1 MKIIKYFLEAIIIYI
16 FFIIGRS
23 IGLTLSRKLFSYIF
37 KKLGPFVRSKKIINK
52 NLENFQNNISNE
64 KKKEIISDM
73 WSNYG
78 MTFIEYVY
86 LNKFK
91 NQSKHIQIE
100 GENILKNLYLKNKPV
115 IFVSGHFAN
124 FELISMEITKR
135 KIKLATLYRPLN
147 NFFLNPLMEYL
158 RRKYVCNHQFKKG
171 LGGVK
176 DAIRYLSE
184 GFSIGLMIDQRVSEG
199 EKIKFF
205 KQSALTTTLPAQL
218 ALKFNVDIVPVFI
231 ERNKDNTFFIKFFS
245 PITVSEKK
253 NKIVI
258 TEMLNN
264 TLEKMI
270 IDNPNQWIW
279 THNRWK

>member
-1 MKIIKYFLEAIIIYI
+1 MKIIKYFLKLIIIYI

-100 GENILKNLYLKNKPV
+100 GENILKNLYLKNKPLYLFLG
-115 IFVSGHFAN
+115 IL
-124 FELISMEITKR
+124 LI
-135 KIKLATLYRPLN
+135 LN
-147 NFFLNPLMEYL
+147 
-158 RRKYVCNHQFKKG
+158 
-171 LGGVK
+171 
-176 DAIRYLSE
+176 
-184 GFSIGLMIDQRVSEG
+184 
-199 EKIKFF
+199 
-205 KQSALTTTLPAQL
+205 
-218 ALKFNVDIVPVFI
+218 
-231 ERNKDNTFFIKFFS
+231 
-245 PITVSEKK
+245 
-253 NKIVI
+253 
-258 TEMLNN
+258 
-264 TLEKMI
+264 
-270 IDNPNQWIW
+270 
-279 THNRWK
+279 